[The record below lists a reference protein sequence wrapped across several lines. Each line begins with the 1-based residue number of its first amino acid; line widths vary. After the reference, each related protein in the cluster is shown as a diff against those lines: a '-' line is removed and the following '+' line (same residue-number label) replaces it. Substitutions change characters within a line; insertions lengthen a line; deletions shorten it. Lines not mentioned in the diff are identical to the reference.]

1 MSISIITFADLGE
14 KTNLKTV
21 DIEPVI
27 QKFYKEKKIK
37 QIICRIN
44 RFYGIKN
51 TFSAVPQFV
60 HYFLKILEKI
70 FPFIPIRNI
79 EEEIFDI
86 RASFLIK
93 PTDLAI
99 FHPAFFPRTIKS
111 AKLKNII
118 TVGIAAVAHPNNTNN
133 LLKDEYKLLNIDDFY
148 IKKEN
153 KYTHNT
159 SEIAGSF
166 DYIIA
171 FCDFVKETY
180 IKNGFPLDK
189 IFLAENDIN
198 INRFYPVSKTDSVF
212 RVLYIAHTNTLKG
225 LHYLL
230 DAWSSLKLK
239 NSELILVGGFSYP
252 MPKELKKRYKKIIKK
267 DSSVKWI
274 GFVKDTV
281 KYYNQAN
288 LFVLPSLTESNSRVV
303 MEAMASGLPIIT
315 TENAIGLVKDGEN
328 GYIVPIRDSVAIMDK
343 IKFLYNNLEISKN
356 MGKKSR
362 EIMENKKSF
371 GDQVFNIYNKIL
383 EKENLSG
390 I

>member
-118 TVGIAAVAHPNNTNN
+118 TFGIAAVAHPNNTNN